1 MLGALTAGRP
11 CDDERGIAV
20 AQTQDALATLLGVS
34 RHAVNRELK
43 QLANQ
48 GLVGLGYGEIWVR
61 DLERLKQLW
70 HEHGAQP

>member
-1 MLGALTAGRP
+1 
-11 CDDERGIAV
+11 DDERGIAV

-34 RHAVNRELK
+34 RHAVNRELR

-61 DLERLKQLW
+61 DLERLKRLW
-70 HEHGAQP
+70 HERGAQP